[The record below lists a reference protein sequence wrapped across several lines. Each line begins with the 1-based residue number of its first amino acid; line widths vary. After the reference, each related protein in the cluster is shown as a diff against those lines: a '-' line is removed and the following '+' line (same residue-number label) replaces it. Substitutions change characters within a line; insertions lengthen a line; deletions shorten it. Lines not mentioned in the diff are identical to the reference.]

1 MNVSFLRGSGFNRRK
16 NSRLSGQNVQRPD
29 GPVRQLRGNNGP
41 QPRPAQLSSLRQLT
55 GVGENGSGLSQNAP
69 LQLFREAVRLAL
81 ALLLSSGRVL
91 HGPRPKAQRSKGR
104 LVVRM
109 RGVLP
114 CAARRFRGV
123 TVLRAKL
130 SPRRRVRAVR
140 SALVRSR
147 RACAHCTVALRR
159 MQRQNPVMVP
169 GKPHGGQAQLRRAS
183 GAP

>member
-1 MNVSFLRGSGFNRRK
+1 MITA
-16 NSRLSGQNVQRPD
+16 VQTTPD
-29 GPVRQLRGNNGP
+29 GKVAFRFGADVFPV
-41 QPRPAQLSSLRQLT
+41 T
-55 GVGENGSGLSQNAP
+55 K
-69 LQLFREAVRLAL
+69 REAVRLAL

-109 RGVLP
+109 RSVLLH
-114 CAARRFRGV
+114 AARRPRGV

-159 MQRQNPVMVP
+159 MRRQNPVMVP